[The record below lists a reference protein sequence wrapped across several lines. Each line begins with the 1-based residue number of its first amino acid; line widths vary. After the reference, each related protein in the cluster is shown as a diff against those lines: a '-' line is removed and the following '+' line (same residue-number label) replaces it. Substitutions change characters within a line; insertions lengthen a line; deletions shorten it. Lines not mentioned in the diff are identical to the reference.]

1 MSKTPLILVHNARSG
16 AFQRGL
22 TPEDLRERIQAT
34 GWVIKSE
41 IDLSIETDALARMD
55 IPAETVVAIAGG
67 DGTVMSVLN
76 SFAQKQVE
84 QPILVLPCGTAN
96 LLARQLHS
104 DLDLAAVL
112 DRGRKG
118 ELRPLKLGSANDQ
131 IFAVAAAIGFS
142 PAAVQVREEVREK
155 GVFGRFRRYARLA
168 QAGWRS
174 VFTRSMRV
182 QLDEGPELK
191 ATAIYAQ
198 CPQADVADNGLAI
211 TGGKA
216 RNVAQ
221 LAAGLAEFAGGN
233 QDTSGALWSRSA
245 HRVSVT
251 SRRRIPVI
259 LDGEPQWMV
268 SPVSLEFGQQS
279 LNVIVT

>member
-1 MSKTPLILVHNARSG
+1 MSKTALILVHNTRSG

-22 TPEDLRERIQAT
+22 TLEDLRESLHAA
-34 GWVIKSE
+34 GWVIDTE
-41 IDLSIETDALARMD
+41 LDLSSETDELEQLD
-55 IPAETVVAIAGG
+55 VPADSVVAIAGG
-67 DGTVMSVLN
+67 DGTIMSVLN
-76 SFAQKQVE
+76 SLAQKQIE
-84 QPILVLPCGTAN
+84 QPVLVLPCGTAN
-96 LLARQLHS
+96 LLARQLHR
-104 DLDLAAVL
+104 DLDLDAVL

-118 ELRPLKLGSANDQ
+118 QTRSLKLGSANDQ

-168 QAGWRS
+168 RAGLHS

-182 QLDEGPELK
+182 QLDDAPAIK
-191 ATAIYAQ
+191 ARAIYAQ
-198 CPQADVADNGLAI
+198 CPKPDAARDGLQL
-211 TGGKA
+211 TGGNA
-216 RNVAQ
+216 RNVAE

-233 QDTSGALWSRSA
+233 QEASGALWSQSA
-245 HRVSVT
+245 HRVRVT

-259 LDGEPQWMV
+259 LDGEPQWMT
-268 SPVSLEFGQQS
+268 SPVSLEFGQHS